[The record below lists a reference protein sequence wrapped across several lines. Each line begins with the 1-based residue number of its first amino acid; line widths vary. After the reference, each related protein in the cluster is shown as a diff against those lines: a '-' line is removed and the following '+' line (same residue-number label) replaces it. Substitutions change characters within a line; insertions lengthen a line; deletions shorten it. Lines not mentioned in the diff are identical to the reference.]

1 MSDERR
7 PVSAR
12 VLNEAI
18 AWQLRLG
25 DGTESSLH
33 LSELQ
38 RWLAMSPEHAKAWA
52 QLGGIDRRLGA
63 IDSPSARRALQLSA
77 TAKNRN
83 TSGRTFLGLALLCT
97 FGIGLALQVRPLPV
111 WLADES
117 TSAGEQRSITLADN
131 SHIQLNSRSA
141 LDVRFDERQRKL
153 FLHQGEVLVETAP
166 GSDPRPFIVE
176 TDQGDLRALGTRFI
190 VRREDDATRLIVL
203 RSAVA
208 ALPSNLQTGRT
219 VRAGEQVLM
228 HRDHL
233 GDNRNAPIAADA
245 WSRGMLVVDDLP
257 LGELLAKL
265 GEYRHGY
272 LGLDPSLESLRIS
285 GSFPLHDTDR
295 ALAALPPSLPVKI
308 ERHTDWWVMVVPAE
322 PVANPSK

>member
-1 MSDERR
+1 MIAERR
-7 PVSAR
+7 PVSAQ
-12 VLNEAI
+12 VLDEAI

-25 DGTESSLH
+25 DGPENSAHHT
-33 LSELQ
+33 ELQ
-38 RWLAMSPEHAKAWA
+38 RWLAASPEHAKAWA
-52 QLGGIDRRLGA
+52 QLGGIDRRLA
-63 IDSPSARRALQLSA
+63 TISSPSARRALQLNASA
-77 TAKNRN
+77 SSQNSASRA
-83 TSGRTFLGLALLCT
+83 LMGLALFCT
-97 FGIGLALQVRPLPV
+97 IGIGFALQARPLSV

-117 TSAGEQRSITLADN
+117 TGAGEQRSFVLDDN
-131 SHIQLNSRSA
+131 SRIQLNSRSA
-141 LDVRFDERQRKL
+141 LDVRFDEQQRRL

-190 VRREDDATRLIVL
+190 VRREKDATRLIVL
-203 RSAVA
+203 QSAVA
-208 ALPSNLQTGRT
+208 ALPGTLQEGRT

-233 GDNRNAPIAADA
+233 GNNSAAPTGADA

-265 GEYRHGY
+265 GEYRRGY
-272 LGLDPSLESLRIS
+272 LGLDPRLADLRIS
-285 GSFPLHDTDR
+285 GSFPLGDTDR

-308 ERHTDWWVMVVPAE
+308 ERHTDWWVNVVPAE
-322 PVANPSK
+322 PAMPPAR